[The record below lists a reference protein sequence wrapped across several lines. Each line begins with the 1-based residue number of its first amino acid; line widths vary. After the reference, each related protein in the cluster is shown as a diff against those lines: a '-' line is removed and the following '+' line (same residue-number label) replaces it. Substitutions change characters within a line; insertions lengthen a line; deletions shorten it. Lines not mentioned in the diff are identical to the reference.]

1 VISKDLLTILN
12 ADSILIESGG
22 KAGKMTFL
30 FYLINFLYK
39 EKAIIF
45 TPQESYLFKRRIKS
59 LSGQYQQFANL
70 DKIITAYYLDEN
82 WNSLKQKYGYE
93 FFLQELT
100 QIITTSEEKI
110 IVLHRIGEFF
120 EFQDR
125 YEIENVYKTLIKL
138 ATVHGKKMIFLA
150 NDQNENYEYIRRIA
164 DEFTDVS
171 IGIKNNENNERL
183 INIKDVLQNKE
194 YPIMH
199 FKIHNENFILDLYE
213 KDKGVVNSKTKN
225 ILIAE
230 LNQSHDN
237 MKDICNYIFQKPNFS
252 VKYADSLQSIL
263 QEIFIAPDVIIVLM
277 KREQA
282 NFDTISAIKKQLP
295 DTMIIAIVDQK
306 FVRTEDIQE
315 AYTNGCDELFANNLS
330 LETLILSLQK
340 ASKTLFYTESMK
352 TIPQFNNIL
361 DSLED
366 FETLANDCISKS
378 LFFTAFTIET
388 KDKFEFVSKSSR
400 NSDYLYQ
407 TEHKIYYLAL
417 STMPKDIRHIVDKY
431 KSKHSDL
438 ALTCMWEP
446 INHDT
451 FENCIHG

>member
-1 VISKDLLTILN
+1 MISKDLLTILN
-12 ADSILIESGG
+12 ADSMIIESGG

-45 TPQESYLFKRRIKS
+45 TPQEGYLFNRRIKS
-59 LSGQYQQFANL
+59 LSSQYKQFSNL
-70 DKIITAYYLDEN
+70 EEIITPYYLDEK
-82 WNSLKQKYGYE
+82 WNTLKQKYGYD

-100 QIITTSEEKI
+100 QIITTSDEKI

-125 YEIENVYKTLIKL
+125 YEIETVYKTLIKL
-138 ATVHGKKMIFLA
+138 ATVHKKKMIFLA

-171 IGIKNNENNERL
+171 ISIHNNEQNERL
-183 INIKDVLQNKE
+183 LNIKDVLQNRE
-194 YPIMH
+194 YPVMH

-213 KDKGVVNSKTKN
+213 KNQAVTDTKVKN

-230 LNQSHDN
+230 LNQAHDN
-237 MKDICNYIFQKPNFS
+237 MKDICSYIFQKPNFA

-277 KREQA
+277 KREKA

-295 DTMIIAIVDQK
+295 NTMIIAIVDQK

-340 ASKTLFYTESMK
+340 ASKTLFYTESINS
-352 TIPQFNNIL
+352 IPKFNNIL
-361 DSLED
+361 DSIED
-366 FETLANDCISKS
+366 FESLARECIAKS

-388 KDKFEFVSKSSR
+388 KQEFEFITKSSR
-400 NSDYLYQ
+400 NSDYIYQ
-407 TEHKIYYLAL
+407 TKHKIYYFAL
-417 STMPKDIRHIVDKY
+417 STMPKDISHIVDKY
-431 KSKHSDL
+431 RNQYSDL

-451 FENCIHG
+451 FENCIHD